1 MLANGENN
9 VFLFVNVDCCGWFPE
24 AQQRAAKE
32 RQRFDWNQKYQGGS
46 FPGAE
51 GRTGNEAARAN
62 RRSTFLLK
70 HFTKGFPRSGK
81 QRKKFE
87 KGEAIP

>member
-1 MLANGENN
+1 MFSYLSMLIVADG
-9 VFLFVNVDCCGWFPE
+9 F
-24 AQQRAAKE
+24 RSAATGGKGKAALY
-32 RQRFDWNQKYQGGS
+32 WNQKHQGGS

-51 GRTGNEAARAN
+51 GRTGNEAARVN
-62 RRSTFLLK
+62 RRSAFLLK
-70 HFTKGFPRSGK
+70 YFTKDFPGRGK